1 MTQCGAEYEYLTV
14 GNAGMK
20 SSRFTSAMRCMLR
33 YLGEGLMWMGVPFG
47 MDAAVAAEITAR
59 ARRRAM
65 HTTGQGTG
73 QGTGHT
79 AGRASGRTP
88 GLGSVREH
96 PDQLSTRP
104 LSSAERAEWAALV
117 ERLR

>member
-1 MTQCGAEYEYLTV
+1 
-14 GNAGMK
+14 
-20 SSRFTSAMRCMLR
+20 
-33 YLGEGLMWMGVPFG
+33 
-47 MDAAVAAEITAR
+47 
-59 ARRRAM
+59 M

-79 AGRASGRTP
+79 TGRASGRTP

>member
-65 HTTGQGTG
+65 HTP
-73 QGTGHT
+73 GHT
-79 AGRASGRTP
+79 TGRARGRGS
-88 GLGSVREH
+88 GLGNVREH
-96 PDQLSTRP
+96 PDQLSMRP

>member
-1 MTQCGAEYEYLTV
+1 MTQCGAGYEFLTV
-14 GNAGMK
+14 GNTGMK

-47 MDAAVAAEITAR
+47 MDAAVAAEITVR
-59 ARRRAM
+59 ARRRAI
-65 HTTGQGTG
+65 HTTGRA
-73 QGTGHT
+73 
-79 AGRASGRTP
+79 AGRAPRRAAGRTP
-88 GLGSVREH
+88 GPGNAREH
-96 PDQLSTRP
+96 PDQLSMRP